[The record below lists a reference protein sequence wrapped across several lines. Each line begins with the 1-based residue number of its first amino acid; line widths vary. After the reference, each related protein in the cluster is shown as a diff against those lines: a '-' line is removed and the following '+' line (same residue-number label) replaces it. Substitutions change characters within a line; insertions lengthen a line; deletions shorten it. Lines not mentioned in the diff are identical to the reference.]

1 METPLRND
9 ALFTAIDRKVQK
21 NTGWRLFIQTVFARA
36 YPRLIGQQREKSW
49 MFFDVF
55 LPMLAVSAYA

>member
-1 METPLRND
+1 M
-9 ALFTAIDRKVQK
+9 
-21 NTGWRLFIQTVFARA
+21 TVFARA

-55 LPMLAVSAYA
+55 LPMLAVSAYVFVYRAIGAPEAPPEAIAPP